1 MMGRMKN
8 LPNVIALGVLAAVA
22 LASGCQDDE
31 TPYPPYEEPLAL
43 DVTHGAGGF
52 VAVHG
57 EQIGEEWDDPYTLVL
72 YHSPDGKTWTRLPY
86 SGSGALY
93 AVAYGNQTY
102 VAVGGQMNWD
112 TLVEASTVMISADG
126 QTWEQIEPGAYEIFT
141 SIAFGNGRFMA
152 VARDDEGIAS
162 VFSSVD
168 GRVWGQEIIELDG
181 WDSMQIRFAGDRFLM
196 HGRASEV
203 AMWRAGE
210 GWSVTDFGATEIWHL
225 QAVGDEIVGIGGFAV
240 SFSSPDTDYQFQLLR
255 YTPSAGW
262 STELLESAQALGLY
276 EIEQVG
282 DHVLAATVRGI
293 AIADDVAVPLP
304 WDVVYDDIAP
314 QGLAQGN
321 GVVVA
326 TGAEFAWSDDG
337 GLTWQ
342 PGVIEPA
349 PGTAPAP

>member
-1 MMGRMKN
+1 MKN
-8 LPNVIALGVLAAVA
+8 PDNVIALGVFAAIA

-31 TPYPPYEEPLAL
+31 PPYPPYEEPLAW
-43 DVTHGAGGF
+43 DVNHGQGGF
-52 VAVHG
+52 VAVG
-57 EQIGEEWDDPYTLVL
+57 SEQIGEEWDDPYTVIL

-86 SGSGALY
+86 SGSGALN
-93 AVAYGNQTY
+93 AVAYGNQTF

-112 TLVEASTVMISADG
+112 TQVKASTVMISADG
-126 QTWEQIEPGAYEIFT
+126 QTWEQIDLGAYEILT

-152 VARDDEGIAS
+152 VARDDEGVAS

-168 GRVWGQEIIELDG
+168 GRAWVQEIIELNG
-181 WDSMQIRFAGDRFLM
+181 SGSMQIRFAGDRFWM
-196 HGRASEV
+196 HGRASEL
-203 AMWRAGE
+203 ATWSAGE
-210 GWSVTDFGATEIWHL
+210 GWSVTALNVAEIWNL
-225 QAVGDEIVGIGGFAV
+225 QAVGDEIVAIAAIEV
-240 SFSSPDTDYQFQLLR
+240 SFSSPTDDYQYHLLR

-262 STELLESAQALGLY
+262 STEPLERAPAVELY

-282 DHVLAATVRGI
+282 EHVLAATVRGI
-293 AIADDVAVPLP
+293 AIADDVAAPLP
-304 WDVVYDDIAP
+304 WHVVYDDIAP

-342 PGVIEPA
+342 PGVIQPA
-349 PGTAPAP
+349 PGSAPAP